1 MAVYNISDL
10 TDKQFDDLFNKDHI
24 FDGFKFEQDED
35 VEDSDDPED
44 YHSEDDSSEDP
55 SEDPPNNLPENN
67 IPNIHH
73 PQKPSVKPSSV
84 RPSSSSSSNDPIADA
99 TSSFYDDLISD
110 LYSGD
115 IPDDLFS
122 YDDSDEY
129 SKYSSDSSDSSS
141 TESSDHPKYSSS
153 NNTHSKDTIPTHPD
167 YASIAQSLTVGQ
179 TIKNYK
185 KLCFIFQMKPTTGT
199 AKIAQLKTISQYL
212 SFEKIGHSFFIKEI
226 YPVEKTRQDKR
237 SYGNH
242 SIYLPYIEQLLT
254 FYLQK
259 NNNSLQVSK
268 TELLDKFGMITGQ
281 FSDLLYNRT
290 SFEQISQNIPNVT
303 EKDVQK
309 FSMYIISRMYAIL
322 NRSIK
327 NMIDRNIIHC
337 SEVYYFVKREY
348 QGISDKYVYCQELI
362 KDQNIIEQIKRIEK
376 TNAMQWLTKDADYNN
391 YKKQMNMDIQFE
403 FGMDGILKRE
413 NIVLCCDD
421 LKKIPDSNIS
431 LIKNKLNKRMIEHF
445 ESVFRR
451 KYKKQEKQN
460 IYLDLISFY
469 LDRHVSTTTD

>member
-35 VEDSDDPED
+35 VEDSEDSEDSEDDPSEGNPSENISPED
-44 YHSEDDSSEDP
+44 LSEDSSEDH
-55 SEDPPNNLPENN
+55 PNNLPENN

-73 PQKPSVKPSSV
+73 PQKPSV
-84 RPSSSSSSNDPIADA
+84 RPSSSSPSDDPIADA

-122 YDDSDEY
+122 YDDSDQE
-129 SKYSSDSSDSSS
+129 
-141 TESSDHPKYSSS
+141 PS
-153 NNTHSKDTIPTHPD
+153 NNTHSKDIIPTHPD
-167 YASIAQSLTVGQ
+167 YTSIAQSLTVGQ

-185 KLCFIFQMKPTTGT
+185 ELCSIFQMSPSSGN
-199 AKIAQLKTISQYL
+199 AKLAQLKTISQYL

-242 SIYLPYIEQLLT
+242 SIYLPYIEQLLI

-281 FSDLLYNRT
+281 FYDLLYNRT

-362 KDQNIIEQIKRIEK
+362 RDQNIIEQIKRIEK
-376 TNAMQWLTKDADYNN
+376 ANAMQWLTKDADYNN

-421 LKKIPDSNIS
+421 LKKISDSNIS

-445 ESVFRR
+445 ENVFRR

-469 LDRHVSTTTD
+469 LNRHVSTTTD

>member
-35 VEDSDDPED
+35 IEDSEDTEDSDDDLSENNP
-44 YHSEDDSSEDP
+44 SEDISPEDP
-55 SEDPPNNLPENN
+55 SN
-67 IPNIHH
+67 HH
-73 PQKPSVKPSSV
+73 PQKPFVRPSSV
-84 RPSSSSSSNDPIADA
+84 SPSSSSSDDPIADA

-122 YDDSDEY
+122 YDDSD
-129 SKYSSDSSDSSS
+129 KYSDSSDS
-141 TESSDHPKYSSS
+141 SSS
-153 NNTHSKDTIPTHPD
+153 NNTHSKDTIPSHPD

-185 KLCFIFQMKPTTGT
+185 ELCSIFQMSPSSGN
-199 AKIAQLKTISQYL
+199 AKLAQLKTISQYL
-212 SFEKIGHSFFIKEI
+212 LFEKIGHSFFIKEI

-254 FYLQK
+254 FYLQN

-281 FSDLLYNRT
+281 FYDLLYNRT

-362 KDQNIIEQIKRIEK
+362 KDQNVIEQIKRIEK

-431 LIKNKLNKRMIEHF
+431 LIKNKLNKKMIEHF
-445 ESVFRR
+445 ENVFRR

-460 IYLDLISFY
+460 IYLNLISFY
-469 LDRHVSTTTD
+469 LNRHVSTTTD